1 MKKWTVTAEQESNR
15 RKQVEENRQ
24 DKIKKTQSYQI
35 EQMQLNP
42 NTVKNASDIKMK
54 KKFEL
59 GGQMNP
65 EEARM
70 NRALLKEIA

>member
-15 RKQVEENRQ
+15 RKQVEDNRQ
-24 DKIKKTQSYQI
+24 EKIKKTQSYQI